1 MVDLTLDWVHQE
13 AGQEQGRPAGWYAAG
28 APRRA
33 ARLRTQD
40 RLVLFFAQSG
50 TAPLSPHVQQE
61 MLARLAETYFTAAGS
76 VTSGMRATAERLN
89 EFLLNRN
96 LRAAR
101 QGGQVVGNLAMAVVH
116 GETIY
121 LLLVGA
127 VQVALLSERGIER
140 FGDAAARGLGQARVV
155 AGRYFTA
162 AAEAGLTLLFVAP
175 AVLNWPEST
184 LQSWRGLSMEALRS
198 RLAQSALDVQA
209 GLVHLQPG
217 RGEVRWLRMEPARQ
231 PATAEPAPIPAGRRV
246 GGIYLTGKP
255 LAAGGTPPA
264 EAVNAPEAPPPEAPA
279 QRQATHLPGSAARVE
294 GSKPARRSEA
304 ASQGREKRALHPAW
318 VTAAG
323 HLAGALAWLRARL
336 GWLRG
341 QASKLVARMLPDQ
354 PATGLNLSP
363 STMLFI
369 ALAVPL
375 IVTAVAA
382 TVYFQ
387 RGRGEQYRAYLHTA
401 ARFAEQAEAAGD
413 EALRR
418 EDWNQTLAW
427 LDKAA
432 GYGHSEEADQLRQ
445 KAQHALDEM
454 EGIVRLNYLPAG
466 SPLPEGVVVTR
477 MVATISD
484 VYLLDGQIGQV
495 YRLFRTSQGYELDPR
510 FTCGPGKA
518 GAVII
523 GPLLDIV
530 PLPPVNEFKATLA
543 GIDAGGNLVFCAPG
557 VSGFSSMTLIPPDI
571 NWGAISRMTIFQ
583 DTLYVLDAKV
593 NAVYRYFHSDGMLFA
608 SPPRLY
614 FDNQIPH
621 MTDVIDM
628 AVDQEYLYLLH
639 QDGSMTTCSASGFT
653 TECTDPAPYGDS
665 RHGRT
670 PDPLTFEDARFIRM
684 QATQPP
690 DPSLYVLD
698 EAHSSIYH
706 FSLRKLNLQRQYR
719 PQIEPEYPLP
729 AKAATAFVITPNRR
743 ALMAFGNRVF
753 YAPLP

>member
-1 MVDLTLDWVHQE
+1 LVDLTLDWVNQE

-28 APRRA
+28 ATRRA
-33 ARLRTQD
+33 ARLRAQD
-40 RLVLFFAQSG
+40 RVALFFTQSG

-61 MLARLAETYFTAAGS
+61 MLARLAETYFSAAGS

-127 VQVALLSERGIER
+127 VQVALLSARGIER

-162 AAEAGLTLLFVAP
+162 AVEADLTLLFAAP
-175 AVLNWPEST
+175 PAPDWPESA
-184 LQSWRGLSMEALRS
+184 LQGWRGLSMEELRS

-209 GLVHLQPG
+209 GLARLQPG
-217 RGEVRWLRMEPARQ
+217 RGEVRWLRVEPARQ
-231 PATAEPAPIPAGRRV
+231 PAAAPTPSGERV
-246 GGIYLTGKP
+246 GGIYLSGKP
-255 LAAGGTPPA
+255 LAAGGSSPMKTV
-264 EAVNAPEAPPPEAPA
+264 EAPETPPPEAPV
-279 QRQATHLPGSAARVE
+279 QRRVARTSEGPAHAEGPSLP
-294 GSKPARRSEA
+294 RRPKA
-304 ASQGREKRALHPAW
+304 VSQGREKRALSPAW
-318 VTAAG
+318 MAAIG
-323 HLAGALAWLRARL
+323 RLAGAIAWLRARFA
-336 GWLRG
+336 WLRG
-341 QASKLVARMLPDQ
+341 QLSKLAARVLPDQ
-354 PATGLNLSP
+354 PAAGLNLSP

-375 IVTAVAA
+375 AVTAVAA

-387 RGRGEQYRAYLHTA
+387 RGRGEQFRAYLRTA
-401 ARFAEQAEAAGD
+401 AQFAEQAAAASD
-413 EALRR
+413 ETLRR

-432 GYGHSEEADQLRQ
+432 GYGRSEEADRLRQ
-445 KAQHALDEM
+445 QAQHALDEM
-454 EGIVRLNYLPAG
+454 DGIVRLNYLPAG

-523 GPLLDIV
+523 GPLLDIA

-593 NAVYRYFHSDGMLFA
+593 NAVYRYFRSENMLFS

-614 FDNQIPH
+614 FDNQIPR
-621 MTDVIDM
+621 MADVIDM

-653 TECTDPAPYGDS
+653 TECADPAPYGDS
-665 RHGRT
+665 RHGRS

-690 DPSLYVLD
+690 DPSLYILD
-698 EAHSSIYH
+698 EAESSIYH

-719 PQIEPEYPLP
+719 PQVEPEYPLP
-729 AKAATAFVITPNRR
+729 ARAATAFVITPNRR
-743 ALMAFGNRVF
+743 ALLAFGNRIF

>member
-1 MVDLTLDWVHQE
+1 MADLTLDWVNQE

-33 ARLRTQD
+33 ARLRAQD
-40 RLVLFFAQSG
+40 RLMLFFAQSG

-61 MLARLAETYFTAAGS
+61 MLSRLAETYFTAAGS
-76 VTSGMRATAERLN
+76 VTSGMRVTAERLN

-101 QGGQVVGNLAMAVVH
+101 QGGQVIGNLAMAVMH

-127 VQVALLSERGIER
+127 VQVFALSARRSER

-155 AGRYFTA
+155 AGRYFTIA
-162 AAEAGLTLLFVAP
+162 VEADLTLLFAAP
-175 AVLNWPEST
+175 TAPDWPEDT
-184 LQSWRGLSMEALRS
+184 LQSWCGLAIDELRA

-209 GLVHLQPG
+209 GLVRLQPG

-231 PATAEPAPIPAGRRV
+231 SAASNAPASVAS
-246 GGIYLTGKP
+246 GGQVSGHYLSGKP
-255 LAAGGTPPA
+255 LVAGGTLPEKAVEVPETPPS
-264 EAVNAPEAPPPEAPA
+264 EPPIQRRDSRPPEGASLP
-279 QRQATHLPGSAARVE
+279 QRP
-294 GSKPARRSEA
+294 KPARPV
-304 ASQGREKRALHPAW
+304 RERHVLSPAW
-318 VTAAG
+318 AAAAG
-323 HLAGALAWLRARL
+323 RLAGAIAWLRARFA
-336 GWLRG
+336 WLRE
-341 QASKLVARMLPDQ
+341 QASRLAARVLPDQ
-354 PATGLNLSP
+354 PAAGLNLSP

-375 IVTAVAA
+375 MVTAVAA

-387 RGRGEQYRAYLHTA
+387 RGRGEQYRAYLRTA
-401 ARFAEQAEAAGD
+401 AQFAEQAAAAGD

-445 KAQHALDEM
+445 QAQHALDEM

-495 YRLFRTSQGYELDPR
+495 YRLFRTSQGYELDSR

-523 GPLLDIV
+523 GPLLDIA
-530 PLPPVNEFKATLA
+530 PLPPVNEFKATVA

-593 NAVYRYFHSDGMLFA
+593 NAVYRYFRSDGMLFA

-665 RHGRT
+665 RHGRV

-684 QATQPP
+684 QTTQPP
-690 DPSLYVLD
+690 DPSLYILD
-698 EAHSSIYH
+698 DRASSIYH

-719 PQIEPEYPLP
+719 PQVEPEYPLP

-743 ALMAFGNRVF
+743 ALLAFGNRIF

>member
-1 MVDLTLDWVHQE
+1 MVDLTLDWVNQE
-13 AGQEQGRPAGWYAAG
+13 AGQEQGRPAGWYAGG

-33 ARLRTQD
+33 ARLRAQD
-40 RLVLFFAQSG
+40 RLVLFFTQSG

-61 MLARLAETYFTAAGS
+61 MLSRLAETYFTAAGS

-127 VQVALLSERGIER
+127 VQVFALSARGTER
-140 FGDAAARGLGQARVV
+140 FGDAGARGLGQARVV

-162 AAEAGLTLLFVAP
+162 AVEADLTLLFVP
-175 AVLNWPEST
+175 PTVPDWSESN
-184 LQSWRGLSMEALRS
+184 LQSWRGLSMEELRA
-198 RLAQSALDVQA
+198 RLAQSALEVQA
-209 GLVHLQPG
+209 GLVRLQPG
-217 RGEVRWLRMEPARQ
+217 RGEVRWLRTEPARQ
-231 PATAEPAPIPAGRRV
+231 PAVAAVPVAPGGRM
-246 GGIYLTGKP
+246 GGIYLSGKP
-255 LAAGGTPPA
+255 LAGGPPPA
-264 EAVNAPEAPPPEAPA
+264 EAVEAPGTPPPEPPSQRRAPRLSEA
-279 QRQATHLPGSAARVE
+279 PLHAEGAA
-294 GSKPARRSEA
+294 GARRLKPVGQA
-304 ASQGREKRALHPAW
+304 REKHALPPAW
-318 VTAAG
+318 VTAASR
-323 HLAGALAWLRARL
+323 LAGAMAWVRARFA
-336 GWLRG
+336 WLRG
-341 QASKLVARMLPDQ
+341 QASKLAARVLPDQ
-354 PATGLNLSP
+354 PAAGLHLSP

-375 IVTAVAA
+375 MVTAVAA

-387 RGRGEQYRAYLHTA
+387 RGRGEQYRAYLRTA
-401 ARFAEQAEAAGD
+401 AQFAEQAAAAGD
-413 EALRR
+413 ETLRR

-432 GYGHSEEADQLRQ
+432 GYGHSEEADQLRRQ
-445 KAQHALDEM
+445 AQHALDEM
-454 EGIVRLNYLPAG
+454 EGIVRLHYLPAG

-477 MVATISD
+477 MVATIGD
-484 VYLLDGQIGQV
+484 VYLLDGQMGQV

-523 GPLLDIV
+523 GPLLDIA

-543 GIDAGGNLVFCAPG
+543 GMDAGGNLVFCAPG

-593 NAVYRYFHSDGMLFA
+593 NAVYRYFRSDGMLFA

-621 MTDVIDM
+621 MADVIDM

-665 RHGRT
+665 RHGRV

-684 QATQPP
+684 QTTQPP
-690 DPSLYVLD
+690 DPSLYILD
-698 EAHSSIYH
+698 ERESSIYH

-719 PQIEPEYPLP
+719 PEIEPEYPLP
-729 AKAATAFVITPNRR
+729 SKAATAFVITPNRR
-743 ALMAFGNRVF
+743 ALLAFGNRVF